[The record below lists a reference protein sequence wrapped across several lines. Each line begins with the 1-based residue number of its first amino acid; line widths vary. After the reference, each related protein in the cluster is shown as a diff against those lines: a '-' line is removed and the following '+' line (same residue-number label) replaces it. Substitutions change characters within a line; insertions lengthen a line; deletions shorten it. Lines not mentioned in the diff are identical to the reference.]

1 MPNSPAPA
9 VATTGP
15 AKASRL
21 AWIAMGVAAFVYFMA
36 VVHRTSFGIAGIEA
50 SERFGIEATTLSVLA
65 MVQIA
70 VYAAMQLPAG
80 SLIDRFGSRA
90 VLIGG
95 SLIMAAGQLLLATTP
110 ALAGAVIARVLIG
123 LGDAPIFIA
132 GNQIAAK
139 YFPPRQVPVIV
150 QSLGIIGQLGQVA
163 SSIPVA
169 FLLHEQG
176 WSVAFSTLAAMGLAA
191 AASVIIGIRR
201 PKTADAVAAS
211 PTPPPAARVTLHEAI
226 RPAGVKLG
234 FWTHWLGLIGP
245 NTIALLWGVPFLVQ
259 AQGLEATTASGL
271 LTVMVVANVCA
282 GPVLGVLTGRHPLR
296 RSWLVLAIGVVAAAV
311 WASVLIPTTPRPIWQ
326 LVLWL
331 AITGVSGPASLIG
344 LDFARTH
351 GLAGRGG
358 AAVGFANIGGF
369 AATVVAVLLV
379 GATLQAVSPAGASE
393 YTLGEYRIG
402 LATTALPWAIGIV
415 GVLWARRRTRAE
427 MAAAGVI
434 VPPIREVLARRKAA
448 RRR

>member
-1 MPNSPAPA
+1 MPDSHPRA
-9 VATTGP
+9 VAPTGP
-15 AKASRL
+15 TKASRR

-50 SERFGIEATTLSVLA
+50 SERFGIEATTLAVLA

-70 VYAAMQLPAG
+70 VYASMQLPAG

-95 SLIMAAGQLLLATTP
+95 SLVMAGGQLLLATTP

-139 YFPPRQVPVIV
+139 YFPARQVPVIV
-150 QSLGIIGQLGQVA
+150 QSLGLIGQLGQVA

-169 FLLHEQG
+169 FVLHQQG
-176 WSVAFSTLAAMGLAA
+176 WSVTFATLAALGVGAAMAA
-191 AASVIIGIRR
+191 AFGIRR
-201 PKTADAVAAS
+201 PRVADATAAS
-211 PTPPPAARVTLHEAI
+211 PSAAPAVRVTLREAI

-234 FWTHWLGLIGP
+234 FWTHWLGLVGP

-259 AQGLEATTASGL
+259 GQGLTVTTASGL
-271 LTVMVVANVCA
+271 LSVMVVAYVCA
-282 GPVLGVLTGRHPLR
+282 GPVLGILTGRHPLR
-296 RSWLVLAIGVVAAAV
+296 RSWLVIAISLVAAAT
-311 WASVLIPTTPRPIWQ
+311 WASVLIPATPRPLWQ

-331 AITGVSGPASLIG
+331 AVTGVSGPASLIG

-351 GLAGRGG
+351 GVAGRGG
-358 AAVGFANIGGF
+358 AATGFANIGGF
-369 AATVVAVLLV
+369 AATVMSVLLV
-379 GATLQAVSPAGASE
+379 GATLQAISPGGASE
-393 YTLGEYRIG
+393 HTLAEYRIG
-402 LATTALPWAIGIV
+402 LATIALPWAIGIT
-415 GVLWARRRTRAE
+415 GVLRQRRRTRAQ
-427 MAAAGVI
+427 MAAAGVT
-434 VPPIREVLARRKAA
+434 VPPIRDVLARRRAA
-448 RRR
+448 SKP